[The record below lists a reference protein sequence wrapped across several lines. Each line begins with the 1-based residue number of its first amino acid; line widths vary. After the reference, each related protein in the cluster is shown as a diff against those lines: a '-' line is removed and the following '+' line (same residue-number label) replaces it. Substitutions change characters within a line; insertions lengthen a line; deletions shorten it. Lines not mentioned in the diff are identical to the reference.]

1 MADYQIVDW
10 ANYEL
15 SQKHDKP
22 LFLAV
27 GLTKPHDPWE
37 VPQKYFDLYP
47 LDSIQD
53 VVMKKDDLADAWIHG
68 RRPLDKF
75 IVDNKQTKK

>member
-15 SQKHDKP
+15 SQAQDKP

-47 LDSIQD
+47 IESIESDIDRQ
-53 VVMKKDDLADAWIHG
+53 
-68 RRPLDKF
+68 
-75 IVDNKQTKK
+75 